1 MISKSERVGINM
13 DNQER
18 YDELDNIVRSIDEIL
33 SDIRDRYYIDM
44 LNEIK
49 FEAKN
54 QLEEVQEKLQEELEI
69 EEREMNRQFEK
80 NRL

>member
-1 MISKSERVGINM
+1 M

>member
-1 MISKSERVGINM
+1 M

-18 YDELDNIVRSIDEIL
+18 YVELDNIVRSIDEIL